1 MVPRWLGGTSGG
13 SAADARVLNTPEEA
27 VEVFDELCAGRHVI
41 WDGVVTRSTSDSVMI
56 KMKPGR
62 TRVRYDLVLKLA
74 EEPDQLLFRGRR
86 KLRFRGVVEARGDV
100 SHADHFRNLASPHW
114 QKVVPKILPSQV
126 AYRGN

>member
-13 SAADARVLNTPEEA
+13 SAAEARVLNTPEEA

-86 KLRFRGVVEARGDV
+86 KLRFRG
-100 SHADHFRNLASPHW
+100 
-114 QKVVPKILPSQV
+114 
-126 AYRGN
+126 